1 MAIVSE
7 AESDRQLLSRYTRDG
22 DGRAFRRLVTR
33 HGPAVLQVCRA
44 VLRDSHAADD
54 AFQATFLVLVRK
66 APAIR
71 DPGLLGEW
79 LRGVAYRTAMH
90 ARGERARRRESER
103 KSAAMARIDSSTPE
117 AMFETRRIVREELER
132 LPEVYRDPV
141 TLCYMEGLTQEEAA
155 RRLGWPIG
163 TVKTRVVRG
172 RRLLRERLDRRGVGL
187 GAALILWLLDPS
199 RAQAAPESLTA
210 ATVKG
215 MSLLSAGRSTESAS
229 HSGRALDW
237 AQAIVGGVLGGS
249 ARWPWMVLV
258 LAAVLVGLGG
268 PAVLAHQSQPAS
280 DPRSI
285 LPKNLTDIL
294 NVECH

>member
-1 MAIVSE
+1 MVIAIE
-7 AESDRQLLSRYTRDG
+7 AESDSQLLSRYARDG
-22 DGRAFRRLVTR
+22 DGGAFRRLVSR
-33 HGPAVLQVCRA
+33 HGPAVLQVCRT

-90 ARGERARRRESER
+90 ARGESARRKAFER
-103 KSAAMARIDSSTPE
+103 KNASMARIDSSSPE

-132 LPEVYRDPV
+132 LPDVYRDPV
-141 TLCYMEGLTQEEAA
+141 MLCYMEGLTHEEAA

-163 TVKTRVVRG
+163 TVKTRVIRG

-199 RAQAAPESLTA
+199 KAQAAPELLTA
-210 ATVKG
+210 DTVKG
-215 MSLLSAGRSTESAS
+215 MRLLASGRQAESAL
-229 HSGRALDW
+229 HSGRALEW
-237 AQAIVGGVLGGS
+237 AQAILGGALGAS
-249 ARWPWMVLV
+249 ARWLWMVICLAIV
-258 LAAVLVGLGG
+258 LLGVGG
-268 PAVLAHQSQPAS
+268 PAVLAYQVQPVA
-280 DPRSI
+280 DPRSL
-285 LPKNLTDIL
+285 LPGNLTDIL